1 MSEYRKTYEGGL
13 FFITLTVVGWIDVFT
28 RKEYA
33 DIIVQNLEFC
43 QKEKDLAIFAYVIMP
58 SHIHLIVRR
67 NEGLLS
73 DWLRDFKSY
82 TAKQIIKE
90 IENGGFESR
99 REWLLHLFKYH
110 AKFQAQNSKYMFW
123 QKSNHP
129 TDLFTEKAI
138 KQKIDYIH
146 QNPVAANLVTEE
158 SYYHYSSANPL
169 SPLKM
174 NGEE

>member
-33 DIIVQNLEFC
+33 DILVESLEFC
-43 QKEKDLAIFAYVIMP
+43 KKEKQLAIFAYVIMP

-99 REWLLHLFKYH
+99 KEWLLHLFKYH
-110 AKFQAQNSKYMFW
+110 AKFKAQNSKYMFW

-129 TDLFTEKAI
+129 TDLFIEKVTH
-138 KQKIDYIH
+138 QKIDYIH
-146 QNPVAANLVTEE
+146 HNPVAANIVTEE
-158 SYYHYSSANPL
+158 SYYHYSSTNPL

-174 NGEE
+174 NE

>member
-1 MSEYRKTYEGGL
+1 
-13 FFITLTVVGWIDVFT
+13 VGWIDVFT

-43 QKEKDLAIFAYVIMP
+43 QKKKDLAIFAYVIMP

-90 IENGGFESR
+90 IESGGFESR
-99 REWLLHLFKYH
+99 K
-110 AKFQAQNSKYMFW
+110 
-123 QKSNHP
+123 
-129 TDLFTEKAI
+129 
-138 KQKIDYIH
+138 
-146 QNPVAANLVTEE
+146 
-158 SYYHYSSANPL
+158 
-169 SPLKM
+169 
-174 NGEE
+174 

>member
-43 QKEKDLAIFAYVIMP
+43 QKEKYLAIFAYVIMP

-99 REWLLHLFKYH
+99 KEWLLHLFKYH

-138 KQKIDYIH
+138 KQKTDYIH

>member
-33 DIIVQNLEFC
+33 DIIVENLEFC
-43 QKEKDLAIFAYVIMP
+43 QKEKDLAIFVYVIMP

-138 KQKIDYIH
+138 KQKTDYIH

>member
-1 MSEYRKTYEGGL
+1 MSEYRKTYQGGL
-13 FFITLTVVGWIDVFT
+13 FFITLTTVGWIDIFT
-28 RKEYA
+28 RQEYA
-33 DIIVQNLEFC
+33 DIIVKNLEYC
-43 QKEKDLAIFAYVIMP
+43 QKEKDLSIFAYVIMP
-58 SHIHLIVRR
+58 SHIHLVVRR

-99 REWLLHLFKYH
+99 KEWLLYMFKYY
-110 AKFQAQNSKYMFW
+110 AKFQKQNSNYMFW

-129 TDLFTEKAI
+129 TDLFTEKVTR
-138 KQKIDYIH
+138 QKIDYIH
-146 QNPVAANLVTEE
+146 QNPVVANIVTEE

-174 NGEE
+174 NGED

>member
-1 MSEYRKTYEGGL
+1 MSEYRKTYQGGL
-13 FFITLTVVGWIDVFT
+13 FFITLTVVGWIDIFT
-28 RKEYA
+28 HKEYA
-33 DIIVQNLEFC
+33 DIIVKNLEYC

-58 SHIHLIVRR
+58 SHIHLVVRR

-82 TAKQIIKE
+82 TAKLIIKE

-99 REWLLHLFKYH
+99 KEWLLHLFKYN

-129 TDLFTEKAI
+129 TDLFTEKVI
-138 KQKIDYIH
+138 QQKIDYIH
-146 QNPVAANLVTEE
+146 QNPVVANIVTEE
-158 SYYHYSSANPL
+158 SYYYYSSANPL

-174 NGEE
+174 NGED

>member
-33 DIIVQNLEFC
+33 DIIVENLEFC
-43 QKEKDLAIFAYVIMP
+43 RKNKALSIFAYVIMP

-67 NEGLLS
+67 DEGLLS

-90 IENGGFESR
+90 IENGGYESR
-99 REWLLHLFKYH
+99 KEWLLHLFKYH

-123 QKSNHP
+123 QKSNRP
-129 TDLFTEKAI
+129 TDLFTEKVTQ
-138 KQKIDYIH
+138 QKIDYIH
-146 QNPVAANLVTEE
+146 NNPVVANLVTEA

-169 SPLKM
+169 SPLKKD
-174 NGEE
+174 G

>member
-33 DIIVQNLEFC
+33 DIIVENLEFC
-43 QKEKDLAIFAYVIMP
+43 QKEKDLAIFVYVIMP

-99 REWLLHLFKYH
+99 KEWLLHLFKYH

-138 KQKIDYIH
+138 KQKTDYIH

>member
-1 MSEYRKTYEGGL
+1 MSEYRKTYQGGL

-33 DIIVQNLEFC
+33 DIIVENLEFC

-99 REWLLHLFKYH
+99 KEWFLHLFKYY

-123 QKSNHP
+123 QNQIILLIYLQKSNISNYLVFRFFISKTKKKFP
-129 TDLFTEKAI
+129 T
-138 KQKIDYIH
+138 QK
-146 QNPVAANLVTEE
+146 NNR
-158 SYYHYSSANPL
+158 
-169 SPLKM
+169 K
-174 NGEE
+174 

>member
-33 DIIVQNLEFC
+33 DIIVENLEFC
-43 QKEKDLAIFAYVIMP
+43 RKNKALSVFAYVIMP

-67 NEGLLS
+67 YEGLLS

-90 IENGGFESR
+90 IENGGYESR
-99 REWLLHLFKYH
+99 KEWLLHLFKYH

-123 QKSNHP
+123 RKSNRP
-129 TDLFTEKAI
+129 TDLFTEKVI
-138 KQKIDYIH
+138 QQKIDYIH
-146 QNPVAANLVTEE
+146 NNPVVANLVTKA

-174 NGEE
+174 DED